1 MRRRNM
7 ILCTAAALLLSL
19 LTGVPIQ
26 AAHAEN
32 LQILSGG
39 GYKKPMQAVIAA
51 YRKQSGKQVVAGYG
65 NMRQILSQAK
75 ASGKTA
81 LVIGDEKKSN
91 RVIKENKRLLQEK
104 AALEKEIDL
113 LLHDKDYL
121 EKVAREK

>member
-81 LVIGDEKKSN
+81 LVIGDEKFL
-91 RVIKENKRLLQEK
+91 RQEDIFAGFQPIGAGTLVI
-104 AALEKEIDL
+104 A
-113 LLHDKDYL
+113 
-121 EKVAREK
+121 